1 MNAKFNVMRDL
12 LVIRCVTSVRD
23 EFAWHEVAQIR
34 KLPEF
39 FGKVVRVATACSKTF
54 MTHEYYDLKV
64 TFFYRFTVSVSAIQ
78 FQPFSFSVLSRPMSV
93 YYKIDFQNQNTSYVV
108 AFVRVAQET

>member
-39 FGKVVRVATACSKTF
+39 FEGSPSSNRVF
-54 MTHEYYDLKV
+54 EDIYDTRVL
-64 TFFYRFTVSVSAIQ
+64 RFEGHILLSLYCFRFSHSVSAIQ
-78 FQPFSFSVLSRPMSV
+78 FQRFIPTHV
-93 YYKIDFQNQNTSYVV
+93 QNQNTSYVV